1 MYENSFIMNLPTH
14 AFVFNAWVVMIEQD
28 NLKFTKGFHLN
39 PLGGL
44 VSYNESFKTQDATI
58 LAFISPW
65 KFGFSKLCIP
75 T

>member
-1 MYENSFIMNLPTH
+1 
-14 AFVFNAWVVMIEQD
+14 MIEQD

-58 LAFISPW
+58 LAFISP
-65 KFGFSKLCIP
+65 
-75 T
+75 